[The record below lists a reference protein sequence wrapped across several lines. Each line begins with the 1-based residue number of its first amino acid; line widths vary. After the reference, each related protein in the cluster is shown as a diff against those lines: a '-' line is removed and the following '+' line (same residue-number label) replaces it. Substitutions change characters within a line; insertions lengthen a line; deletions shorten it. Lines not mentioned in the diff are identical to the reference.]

1 MVKEVTVERLIVA
14 ITFYNGQ
21 VVVKDKSMNY
31 QQVVPLAKS
40 KATLACVL
48 SMAFS

>member
-1 MVKEVTVERLIVA
+1 MA